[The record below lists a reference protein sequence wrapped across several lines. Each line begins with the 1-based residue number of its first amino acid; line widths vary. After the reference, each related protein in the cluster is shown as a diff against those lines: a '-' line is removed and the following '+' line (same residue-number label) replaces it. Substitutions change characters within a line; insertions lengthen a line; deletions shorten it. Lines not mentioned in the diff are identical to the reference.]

1 MTVRSELI
9 IGRGDQNPCRKTVR
23 VRRGAA
29 WAIKNIYEE
38 DSHMAEYTLKNEELT
53 VTFRTQSAEI
63 RSIRDNKTG
72 QEYMWQADP
81 AFWGWT
87 SPILFPLVGP
97 VAKNEFRYG
106 GKTYKMK
113 QHGFARQSEF
123 DLCEMDG
130 ADIGFVLTDNEERLA
145 LYPFRFRLE
154 VGYRLSG
161 RTLTVLWKV
170 TNPSEDEVLHFQIG
184 AHPAFNTPPA
194 EGMKKNECYI
204 GFDTE
209 GPLTVSLLN
218 LGGDPGLTDETMKQ
232 ELQSDGTLKITD
244 ELFDIDTLIVEHDQ
258 AHKLTL
264 LTPDK
269 KPYVTVVFDAP
280 LFGVWSPK
288 KDAPFFCLEPWYGR
302 ADRISFEGE
311 IGEREWGNTLE
322 PKGVFEASYD
332 IILG

>member
-1 MTVRSELI
+1 M
-9 IGRGDQNPCRKTVR
+9 
-23 VRRGAA
+23 
-29 WAIKNIYEE
+29 
-38 DSHMAEYTLKNEELT
+38 
-53 VTFRTQSAEI
+53 
-63 RSIRDNKTG
+63 
-72 QEYMWQADP
+72 
-81 AFWGWT
+81 
-87 SPILFPLVGP
+87 
-97 VAKNEFRYG
+97 
-106 GKTYKMK
+106 
-113 QHGFARQSEF
+113 
-123 DLCEMDG
+123 
-130 ADIGFVLTDNEERLA
+130 
-145 LYPFRFRLE
+145 
-154 VGYRLSG
+154 
-161 RTLTVLWKV
+161 
-170 TNPSEDEVLHFQIG
+170 LHFQIG

-232 ELQSDGTLKITD
+232 ELQADGTLKITD

-288 KDAPFFCLEPWYGR
+288 KDAPFVCLEPWYGR

>member
-1 MTVRSELI
+1 
-9 IGRGDQNPCRKTVR
+9 
-23 VRRGAA
+23 
-29 WAIKNIYEE
+29 
-38 DSHMAEYTLKNEELT
+38 MAEYTLKNEELT

-87 SPILFPLVGP
+87 SPVLFPLVGP
-97 VAKNEFRYG
+97 VAKNEFRYR
-106 GKTYKMK
+106 GKTYGMK

-123 DLCEMDG
+123 DLCEMEG

-154 VGYRLSG
+154 VGYRLSE

-170 TNPSEDEVLHFQIG
+170 TNPSEDEDLHFQIG

-194 EGMKKNECYI
+194 EGMKKNDCFI

-218 LGGDPGLTDETMKQ
+218 LGGDPGLSDETMQQ
-232 ELQSDGTLKITD
+232 EIDALPTD
-244 ELFDIDTLIVEHDQ
+244 EDIQDLQDQ
-258 AHKLTL
+258 IDALPTDQDVADALRENRIAAFCADVLTE
-264 LTPDK
+264 
-269 KPYVTVVFDAP
+269 
-280 LFGVWSPK
+280 
-288 KDAPFFCLEPWYGR
+288 EPPR
-302 ADRISFEGE
+302 ADNPLLSCENAFITPHIAWATNEARIRLIAVVIDNVKAFVAGKPINVVS
-311 IGEREWGNTLE
+311 
-322 PKGVFEASYD
+322 
-332 IILG
+332 